1 MVEIAISEN
10 LWQECSMKGLKGRP
24 LDFETSKSLIA
35 SLLTMDGSTKTFD
48 NRTAETGQ
56 ISIAPIAMNPLR
68 LYLRI
73 LTVSLKISKAL
84 VD

>member
-10 LWQECSMKGLKGRP
+10 FWQECSTKGLRGRP
-24 LDFETSKSLIA
+24 LDFETNRSLIA
-35 SLLTMDGSTKTFD
+35 SLLTMDGSTRTFD
-48 NRTAETGQ
+48 KRTAETGQ
-56 ISIAPIAMNPLR
+56 ISNAPIAMNPLR